1 MERRIK
7 LWEEGN
13 IEELLYE
20 VMTIQQRLRSDK
32 EYMVIIRIS
41 LKFNNLVSKG
51 NVNGALKLLTANM
64 HSRILPLT

>member
-13 IEELLYE
+13 IEGLSYE

-32 EYMVIIRIS
+32 EYLVIIRTS

>member
-13 IEELLYE
+13 IEELLYG

-51 NVNGALKLLTANM
+51 NVNGALKLLTDNM